1 MKKEYRLLK
10 NEDFKKVLD
19 NHLGVSRET
28 FKIFCKTNTLSH
40 CRVGVSVS
48 SKIGNSVIRHKI
60 KRQVFN
66 MVDKCV
72 KLNDA
77 FDFVI
82 IVKSDYKNYTFNE
95 NYDILEKSIKY
106 ILKKGE
112 TINEK

>member
-1 MKKEYRLLK
+1 MKKKYRLLK

-28 FKIFCKTNTLSH
+28 FKVFAKKNNLEH

-48 SKIGNSVIRHKI
+48 SKIGNSVVRHRI
-60 KRQVFN
+60 KRQVFS

-77 FDFVI
+77 FDLVI
-82 IVKSDYKNYTFNE
+82 IVKSDYKNYTFNK

-106 ILKKGE
+106 ILKKGAC
-112 TINEK
+112 N